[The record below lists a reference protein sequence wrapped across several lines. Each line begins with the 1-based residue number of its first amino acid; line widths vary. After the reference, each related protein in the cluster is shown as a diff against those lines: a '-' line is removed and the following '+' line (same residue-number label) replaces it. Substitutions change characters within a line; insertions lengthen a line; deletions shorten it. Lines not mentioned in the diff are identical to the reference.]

1 MKKRFYLSLVI
12 LLAASMLLSAC
23 GGVQQNTG
31 ASGNVL
37 TVRSD
42 GEPPN
47 LDSAISTDNIS
58 FNLLNAVM
66 EGLMRLDKNNKPQPG
81 MAESYTIS
89 PDKKTYTFKLR
100 DAKWSDGKPVRA
112 QDFEYAWKRA
122 LAPETA
128 SQYAYILYP
137 ILNAEK
143 YNTGKAKK
151 EDVGVKALDD
161 KTLQVKLEA
170 PSPYFLG
177 LTSFASYFPQ
187 RQDIVEKF
195 GKDYAKEPNK
205 MVYNGPFVLAS
216 WQHNESYTLKKNP
229 KYWDKATV
237 KLDGVNFKIV
247 KEVSSAINLYN
258 TNNLDFVPKINQ
270 DYVDVFKSKPDFKPV
285 NEAATVYLEF
295 NMKKEKVLRN
305 VKIRKAIQMGI
316 DSNILANNI
325 VKEGTPA
332 TGLVPPTLQGGN
344 GKLFRDQAPDYVKFN
359 KAEAKKLLAEGLK
372 EEGLSQFPT
381 MELLGD
387 DSDAA
392 KKGLQFIKEQL
403 RTNLGINVNIRSV
416 TFKERLERARN
427 GNFQIL
433 LNRWGADY
441 DDAMTFLDLFV
452 TNGGFNHG
460 KYSNPKFDELI
471 KKAKLNPD
479 FNQRLQQMVE
489 AEKILV
495 QDDAAIAPLYWRQR
509 LNLERPHIKGLVHHP
524 FGSDDDFKWV
534 TLDK

>member
-12 LLAASMLLSAC
+12 LLVAGMLLSAC
-23 GGVQQNTG
+23 GGVQQNSG

-37 TVRSD
+37 NVRVD

-47 LDSAISTDNIS
+47 LDSAVSTDNIS

-66 EGLMRLDKNNKPQPG
+66 EGLTRLDKDNKPQLA

-100 DAKWSDGKPVRA
+100 DAKWSDGRPVRA
-112 QDFEYAWKRA
+112 QDFEYGWKRA
-122 LAPETA
+122 LAPQTA

-143 YNTGKAKK
+143 YNTGKAKA

-177 LTSFASYFPQ
+177 LTSFATYLPQ
-187 RQDIVEKF
+187 RQDIVEKY
-195 GKDYAKEPNK
+195 GKQYAQEPNK

-229 KYWDKATV
+229 NYWDKATV
-237 KLDGVNFKIV
+237 KLDGINFKIV
-247 KEVSSAINLYN
+247 KEVSSAINLYK
-258 TNNLDFVPKINQ
+258 TNGL
-270 DYVDVFKSKPDFKPV
+270 DYVPRISQEFVDAYKSKPDFKPV
-285 NEAATVYLEF
+285 TEATTVYLEF

-316 DSNILANNI
+316 DTNILAQNI
-325 VKEGTPA
+325 AKEGKPA
-332 TGLVPPTLQGGN
+332 TALVPPTLQGGN
-344 GKLFRDQAPDYVKFN
+344 GKLFRDQAPGYVKFN
-359 KAEAKKLLAEGLK
+359 KEEAKKLLAEGLK

-387 DSDAA
+387 DTDVA
-392 KKGLQFIKEQL
+392 KRCLQFIKEQL

-416 TFKERLERARN
+416 PFKERLQRSQD
-427 GNFQIL
+427 GNFQIVL
-433 LNRWGADY
+433 SRWGADY
-441 DDAMTFLDLFV
+441 DDAMTFLDLFL
-452 TNGGFNHG
+452 TGNAFNRGG
-460 KYSNPKFDELI
+460 YSNPKYDDLI
-471 KKAKLNPD
+471 KKAKMNPD

-489 AEKILV
+489 AEKILI
-495 QDDAAIAPLYWRQR
+495 QDDAGIAPLYWRQR
-509 LNLERPHIKGLVHHP
+509 QNLERPNIKGLVHHP
-524 FGSDDDFKWV
+524 FGPDDDFKWA
-534 TLDK
+534 TLNK